1 MELLNSIDEIFK
13 FNDKEVRII
22 GTCNEPLFVAKDI
35 CNILELSNITEALRN
50 IPEKWKGSEILNTL
64 TRGNQNM
71 IILKE
76 PAVYQLVMRST
87 KPIAKKFQEAVCE
100 DILPSLRRKG
110 EYKLKT
116 LLDEKNKE
124 LEIIEKKNQELNF
137 KISLKNANFRK
148 GKSLYVGSNT
158 VDEENFKVGIAND
171 VNIRLGTLNTST
183 STDFVVWK
191 TWITRFSKEIEDA
204 VKKNYADYRIHV
216 ERKEFYKMTA
226 YQEIIAYIDKLVTI
240 FNETDRYEE
249 IDGELLLDK
258 IKVDKKVCTKCL
270 KYLTIYEFYL
280 RNDNYNPDIP
290 KDITDFEDKQK
301 FYDQKYRSHCKSC
314 HYKYNNEVKTQVKL
328 NPNFSKKECNS
339 CNNLFSF
346 DLYYKNIDESLFD
359 DCIQCYKTK
368 NNLDK
373 VKQCSCCKNIKE
385 FDKFQVD
392 MSHSDNVASQCRDCR
407 NNKAKDYRKNKEK
420 VECEFCKKII
430 NKNDIKKHQETKTCL
445 KAKGESIEYV
455 KKTGLSKK
463 ILLLNPKTNEIMKEF
478 KSIADASKELN
489 ISRNNVSKYCNNEDI
504 FGNYKWTFKK

>member
-1 MELLNSIDEIFK
+1 MELINCIDETIS
-13 FNDKEVRII
+13 FNENNIRII
-22 GTCNEPLFVAKDI
+22 GSYNEPWFVAKDV
-35 CNILELSNITEALRN
+35 CQILDIKDVSMALTK
-50 IPEKWKGSEILNTL
+50 IPEKWKGTKVIGTL
-64 TRGNQNM
+64 GGNQDM
-71 IILKE
+71 RIINEAGLYK
-76 PAVYQLVMRST
+76 LIMRSN
-87 KPIAKKFQEAVCE
+87 KLIAQKFQEAVCE

-270 KYLTIYEFYL
+270 KYLQPFIL
-280 RNDNYNPDIP
+280 KWD
-290 KDITDFEDKQK
+290 
-301 FYDQKYRSHCKSC
+301 
-314 HYKYNNEVKTQVKL
+314 TQFL
-328 NPNFSKKECNS
+328 
-339 CNNLFSF
+339 
-346 DLYYKNIDESLFD
+346 
-359 DCIQCYKTK
+359 T
-368 NNLDK
+368 
-373 VKQCSCCKNIKE
+373 
-385 FDKFQVD
+385 
-392 MSHSDNVASQCRDCR
+392 
-407 NNKAKDYRKNKEK
+407 
-420 VECEFCKKII
+420 
-430 NKNDIKKHQETKTCL
+430 
-445 KAKGESIEYV
+445 
-455 KKTGLSKK
+455 
-463 ILLLNPKTNEIMKEF
+463 
-478 KSIADASKELN
+478 
-489 ISRNNVSKYCNNEDI
+489 
-504 FGNYKWTFKK
+504 